1 MHIRP
6 AQPSDSALLLSL
18 WERSVRQTHTF
29 LDEGDIAFYRPLVVK
44 IFDGGSLEL
53 WVLTDDSDVPI
64 GFIGLEG
71 QSIEA
76 LFLDPAFFGRGGG
89 RRLVAHA
96 QALRGGA
103 LTVDVNEE
111 NAPAIG
117 FYRALGFVVVARS
130 ALDDTGRPHP
140 VLHMRRA
147 APQGECA
154 RQPGSISLSR

>member
-1 MHIRP
+1 MHIR
-6 AQPSDSALLLSL
+6 AVRPSDEPLLLAL
-18 WERSVRQTHTF
+18 WERSVRTTHTF
-29 LDEGDIAFYRPLVVK
+29 LDEADIAFYRPLTAK
-44 IFDGGSLEL
+44 ILAGGSLEL
-53 WVLTDDSDVPI
+53 WVLTDAADQPI

-76 LFLDPAFFGRGGG
+76 LFLDPTFLGRGGG

-117 FYRALGFVVVARS
+117 FYTTLGFVVVARS

-147 APQGECA
+147 ASQSERA